1 MEITLVA
8 FKKLEE
14 DLKQFP
20 DQLFSNY
27 RQALYFMQQVVS
39 SHDLLTWAQHGLSIA
54 SKRDDAWLAASE
66 YFRVSPGMASR
77 LNVVNLNSWARCG
90 ESLCED
96 DSTMGLAYFQVS
108 YDSVQYLDPRQ
119 IPGWSQLG
127 HKLYGGTR
135 KSNVLVNQFFYASP
149 ILLRVIS
156 YSELERL
163 TNFIDGLAKHSVE
176 FSNECLTLSTEILP
190 EIVEGRES
198 LISLLNS
205 VTDENWRD
213 VKVCFESGANA
224 LPRIE
229 HSQKGRF
236 IDLTERLMRT
246 GYKGIPA
253 FLSEGSRALGQ
264 VQSQLHGLILT
275 LCEALLIVQPSA
287 LPEFLK
293 SSPNILSRISP
304 QQLEVWFGEG
314 VRILRENREGG
325 LAYFRLESSRAEE
338 IMNNLSA
345 IVELPRIKDVLRM
358 YCRALAGSKME
369 VASTQELVQ
378 RGIGWVSAELPTT
391 EGSTVYLPPKVDRY
405 ETKDENFGLFK
416 VVSTHQVAHLE
427 YGSFEFGY
435 DIPSTKF
442 SDLRPLMTPTRR
454 AREEVNGGNVWITD
468 MHRLFALFD
477 DGKLALD
484 IFTVLEDGRLDALVM
499 SEYAGIRAHY
509 RRVQN
514 DSVNER
520 EPITNLPGREAMVE
534 FLVRLSLRP
543 DGKLQAPTNL
553 AEKAKKIGRIAS
565 KILSMPTTVED
576 VAEATLRIYAIII
589 QIPNESTSGQE
600 WDDIDPSEFQSDEF
614 ENGDD
619 YQAVLESR
627 LEQLQ
632 EGVRAE
638 EETDSLPYNSPEMVE
653 FRGDFKPGLVQ
664 LLNRLRNP
672 QQDDDPGV
680 SPFTREE
687 LSQML
692 EESPEIESD
701 QSQETV
707 SQSLNTLTN
716 KIMSSAGMAAP
727 PPPQTMG
734 QGPFVHVDEEGG
746 PLEATEPNTQ
756 VYPEW
761 DFRANDYK
769 PRWCI
774 VRDKPMLEGDL
785 RFWYQTLRENV
796 DLVDKLR
803 RQFEMV
809 MPETFRKIRPL
820 PDGED
825 LDLDA
830 VIEAMVDRRIG
841 VSPSEKVYW
850 RRNKIQRDV
859 AVLLLLDMS
868 ASTAEAIDESRRDE
882 WDAPSDPVEYML
894 WLRTRRLE
902 ASRRSYKRI
911 IDLEKES
918 IVLLIQALETLGD
931 QYGIYG
937 FSGYG
942 RENVEF
948 YIIKSL
954 QEVLSEGVRKRI
966 DKINPLHATRMG
978 PAIRHATTQLLQ
990 VEAKTKFLFLI
1001 SDGRPQDRGYSRE
1014 GVEKEYAIQDTHM
1027 ALVESRRHGITPFC
1041 LTVDRAGHDYLKA
1054 MCGDMGY
1061 EVLTE
1066 ISSLPQRLPELY
1078 KNLTA

>member
-1 MEITLVA
+1 MEITLAA

-14 DLKQFP
+14 DLGQFP
-20 DQLFSNY
+20 EELFSNY
-27 RQALYFMQQVVS
+27 RQALYSMQQVAS
-39 SHDLLTWAQHGLSIA
+39 SHDLLTWAQHGLAIALKGNECWEPASEYYKASPKIA
-54 SKRDDAWLAASE
+54 SK
-66 YFRVSPGMASR
+66 
-77 LNVVNLNSWARCG
+77 LNFVNLNNWARSG
-90 ESLCED
+90 ETLCDED
-96 DSTMGLAYFQVS
+96 PILGLAYFQVS
-108 YDSVQYLDPRQ
+108 YDAVQYLDPRQ
-119 IPGWSQLG
+119 IPGWAQLG
-127 HKLYGGTR
+127 HKLYGGSR
-135 KSNVLVNQFFYASP
+135 KSSVLASDFFRASG
-149 ILLRVIS
+149 ILLRSIS
-156 YSELERL
+156 FSELERL
-163 TNFIDGLAKHSVE
+163 ANLIDGLAKHSVE
-176 FSNECLTLSTEILP
+176 FASECLASSQEILP
-190 EIVEGRES
+190 NLVEGRES

-205 VTDENWRD
+205 VADENWRD
-213 VKVCFESGANA
+213 VKVCFDSGANA
-224 LPRIE
+224 IPRVE

-236 IDLTERLMRT
+236 IDLAERLMRT
-246 GYKGIPA
+246 GYRGIPT
-253 FLSEGSRALGQ
+253 FLSDGSRSLNQ

-275 LCEALLIVQPSA
+275 LGEALLIVHPAA

-293 SSPNILSRISP
+293 SAPAVLSRISP
-304 QQLEVWFGEG
+304 QQLELWFAEG
-314 VRILRENREGG
+314 ARILRENREGG
-325 LAYFRLESSRAEE
+325 LAYFRLESFRAEE
-338 IMNNLSA
+338 FMSDLSA

-378 RGIGWVSAELPTT
+378 KGIGWVSAEHPTT

-427 YGSFEFGY
+427 YGSFEFSY
-435 DIPSTKF
+435 ETPSTVF
-442 SDLRPLMTPTRR
+442 DDLRPVMFPSRHGS
-454 AREEVNGGNVWITD
+454 EDDSDDDVWITD

-484 IFTVLEDGRLDALVM
+484 IFTVLEDGRLDALVV
-499 SEYAGIRAHY
+499 SEYAGIRRYY
-509 RRVQN
+509 RQVQN
-514 DSVNER
+514 DSLNER
-520 EPITNLPGREAMVE
+520 EPLMSFPAREAMVE
-534 FLVRLSLRP
+534 FLVRLSLSHMET
-543 DGKLQAPTNL
+543 LQVPANYVD
-553 AEKAKKIGRIAS
+553 EAKKIGEIATRIFS
-565 KILSMPTTVED
+565 NHTSVED

-589 QIPNESTSGQE
+589 QIPNESTAEQE
-600 WDDIDPSEFQSDEF
+600 WEDIDPSEFQGDEL
-614 ENGDD
+614 EDGYD
-619 YQAVLESR
+619 YKGILESR
-627 LEQLQ
+627 LQEIR
-632 EGVRAE
+632 EGVPTNE
-638 EETDSLPYNSPEMVE
+638 DSDSLPYNSPEMVE

-664 LLNRLRNP
+664 LLNRLRNS
-672 QQDDDPGV
+672 QQDEESGV
-680 SPFTREE
+680 SPFTQEA

-692 EESPEIESD
+692 EESPELETD
-701 QSQETV
+701 QSKETV
-707 SQSLNTLTN
+707 SQSLGTLTN
-716 KIMSSAGMAAP
+716 KIMSSAGMKAP

-746 PLEATEPNTQ
+746 PLEVVEPNTYA
-756 VYPEW
+756 YPEW

-774 VRDKPMLEGDL
+774 VRDKPMVEGDL

-796 DLVDKLR
+796 DLVDKLK

-830 VIEAMVDRRIG
+830 VINAMIDKRIG
-841 VSPSEKVYW
+841 GSPSEKVYW

-902 ASRRSYKRI
+902 ASKRSYKRI

-954 QEVLSEGVRKRI
+954 QEVLSEAVRKRI

-978 PAIRHATTQLLQ
+978 PAIRHATSQLLQ

-1027 ALVESRRHGITPFC
+1027 ALVESRRYGITPFC

-1061 EVLTE
+1061 EVLAE